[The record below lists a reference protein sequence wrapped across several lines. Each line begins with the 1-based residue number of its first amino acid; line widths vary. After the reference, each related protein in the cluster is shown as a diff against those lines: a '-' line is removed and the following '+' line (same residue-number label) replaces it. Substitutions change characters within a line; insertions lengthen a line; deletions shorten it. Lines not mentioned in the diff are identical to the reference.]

1 MIRQAYQQLDDYGKP
16 IKGGYDMDAKQPQS
30 RPSFKQAVESYKPQK
45 QKPLAA
51 TANPTPVEEM
61 DKQMQAT
68 FGTKPL
74 KQQSAERSAMQN
86 QNKRQSAQT
95 APQKQQGKQ
104 SGMPT
109 DAESL
114 AKSLGVDA
122 DVAAKMLEQEQF
134 RKQLETEQKQGDKK
148 DGAPKQESEPQQ
160 PPKPPPPPGSPT
172 EMQRPPVYETTQAGI
187 DLQGQDPTL
196 DSHIVASG
204 AFDATPQQLQQFAQM
219 LGLPNPESIENG
231 HQLRLAI
238 TESNA
243 QQTLRDVLAKTGYL
257 PPEPEKTSMF
267 GDFRKGFGEGYA
279 KTSGLNLAKKT
290 GGKILDKVADAA
302 IGRLKGRF
310 QAGQYA
316 AVAMKSWND
325 MTPLERSDYE
335 DEEDYNRQC
344 KSYGKKEVDRLQAS
358 GKSEK
363 PGIEMPSKAVDNEDA
378 KEGDQLGLFGEGKK
392 ATKNKKFKLENEKE
406 KGKQKLMFDRMNDH
420 PDQQSLFSTFAE
432 AVERY
437 SVDLKKK

>member
-1 MIRQAYQQLDDYGKP
+1 MENSKLRTPKRAEASPPVKTNAPPVKTNAPPVKTNAPPVKIHAPPVKTNAPSRDDNLRGQATGNQRQQAKPTFRDTVEKKQQEIANEKQSS
-16 IKGGYDMDAKQPQS
+16 ITHDAKS
-30 RPSFKQAVESYKPQK
+30 I
-45 QKPLAA
+45 
-51 TANPTPVEEM
+51 
-61 DKQMQAT
+61 
-68 FGTKPL
+68 
-74 KQQSAERSAMQN
+74 
-86 QNKRQSAQT
+86 
-95 APQKQQGKQ
+95 
-104 SGMPT
+104 
-109 DAESL
+109 
-114 AKSLGVDA
+114 AKSLGVDIET
-122 DVAAKMLEQEQF
+122 AKKLLERGTFDDPPQP
-134 RKQLETEQKQGDKK
+134 EQKQGNEK
-148 DGAPKQESEPQQ
+148 DEAPKQKSEPQQ

-172 EMQRPPVYETTQAGI
+172 DMRRPPVYETTQAGI

-204 AFDATPQQLQQFAQM
+204 SFDATPDQLQQFAQM
-219 LGLPNPESIENG
+219 LGLPNSESIENG

-243 QQTLRDVLAKTGYL
+243 QQTLRDVLQKTGYL
-257 PPEPEKTSMF
+257 PPEPEQPGIF

-279 KTSGLNLAKKT
+279 KTSGLNLAKRT

-316 AVAMKSWND
+316 AVAMKSWD
-325 MTPLERSDYE
+325 EMTPLERSDYE

-363 PGIEMPSKAVDNEDA
+363 PGIEMPSKSVDNEDA
-378 KEGDQLGLFGEGKK
+378 EEGDQLGLFGEGKK
-392 ATKNKKFKLENEKE
+392 ASKNKKFKLENEKE
-406 KGKQKLMFDRMNDH
+406 KGKQKLMLDRMDDH
-420 PDQQSLFSTFAE
+420 PDQQSLFGTFAE